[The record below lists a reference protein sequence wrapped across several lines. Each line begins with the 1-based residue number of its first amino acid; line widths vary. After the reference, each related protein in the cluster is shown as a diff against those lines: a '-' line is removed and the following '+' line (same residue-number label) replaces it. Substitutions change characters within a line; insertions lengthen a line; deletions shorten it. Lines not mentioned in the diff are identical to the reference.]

1 MRLTQEFL
9 GLKNVKCLT
18 HRHSISII
26 LWSLPTQFFW
36 MVSKHFLYSGHI
48 ILSFTLFSCS
58 LVLNSLF
65 KGRDSCIYQLVHY
78 QSMSELVISKW
89 PANIYWISAINIK
102 AELGVGAIKTRLMT
116 LSLEAYSLVSIPV
129 AGFFLFFGENPVI

>member
-1 MRLTQEFL
+1 
-9 GLKNVKCLT
+9 
-18 HRHSISII
+18 
-26 LWSLPTQFFW
+26 
-36 MVSKHFLYSGHI
+36 
-48 ILSFTLFSCS
+48 
-58 LVLNSLF
+58 
-65 KGRDSCIYQLVHY
+65 
-78 QSMSELVISKW
+78 MSELVISKW